1 MHIHL
6 KETMELLL
14 KATMELLLKAAMELL
29 LNCDDG
35 DINAQ
40 NLVPHA

>member
-14 KATMELLLKAAMELL
+14 KATMELLL
-29 LNCDDG
+29 NCDDG
-35 DINAQ
+35 
-40 NLVPHA
+40 VY

>member
-6 KETMELLL
+6 KATMELLL
-14 KATMELLLKAAMELL
+14 KATMELF

-35 DINAQ
+35 
-40 NLVPHA
+40 VY